1 MNRER
6 IPPGEF
12 YDVLNAAKVEYASL
26 SWSGFNVFGDSASIA
41 EVQRLQ
47 HLAGTVPELR
57 KIVDAQV
64 ETVKRLEAEVAS
76 WAAATERME

>member
-57 KIVDAQV
+57 QRINELHV
-64 ETVKRLEAEVAS
+64 EVAS